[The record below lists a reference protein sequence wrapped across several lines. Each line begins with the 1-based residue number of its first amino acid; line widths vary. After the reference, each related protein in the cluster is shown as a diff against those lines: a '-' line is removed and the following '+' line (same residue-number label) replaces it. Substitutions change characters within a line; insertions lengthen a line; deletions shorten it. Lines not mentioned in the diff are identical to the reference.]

1 MQPRDDSKT
10 SPTLL
15 GRLALVP
22 TDQAAWSEFVDRY
35 GPRIVKWCRSRGLQ
49 DADILD
55 VSQAVLAKLAVR
67 MRGFHYDPSRSFR
80 GWLRTL
86 VRNAVSDA
94 LAARGRLVGIGSSK
108 TSELLASLEAR
119 EDLVRRLEEEFDHE
133 LLEAATRVVRLRVA
147 SKTWEAYYLT
157 TFEERPA
164 NDVAATLGMRVG
176 AVYQAKSSV
185 LHMLEEEV
193 LKLEHGFCNPQTV

>member
-1 MQPRDDSKT
+1 MQARDDSNT

-22 TDQAAWSEFVDRY
+22 TDQVAWNEFVDRY
-35 GPRIVKWCRSRGLQ
+35 GPRIVNWCRSRGLQ

-55 VSQAVLAKLAVR
+55 VSQVVLAKLAVR
-67 MRGFHYDPSRSFR
+67 MRGFHYDPSQSFR

-94 LAARGRLVGIGSSK
+94 LVARRRAVGIGASE
-108 TSELLASLEAR
+108 TRELLANLEAR

-133 LLEAATRVVRLRVA
+133 LLEAATLVVRQRVA

-157 TFEERPA
+157 TIEERPA
-164 NDVAATLGMRVG
+164 TDVAAALEMKVG
-176 AVYQAKSSV
+176 TVYQAKSSV

-193 LKLEHGFCNPQTV
+193 VKLERGFCAPRTV